1 MAIRA
6 EEYWGAGRPDW
17 STVGP
22 GALLAS
28 WRYATAAPGR
38 DLRLDLL
45 RGFCVFAMVV
55 DHIGGTSWLYAV
67 TGGNTSA
74 VSAAEGFVFLSG
86 LVMGIVYREKIARF
100 GLRAATWAMLRRA
113 RTLYLLT
120 VALTLIFAAMTTWTN
135 LTLWVDRGNGLGIE
149 SWPELIVATL
159 MLRYTWHGTDI
170 LALYTVLVAAAPL
183 IFFLMAEGRTRWA
196 LAGSW
201 GLWALHQCYPGYAQI
216 PWPIQH
222 GENLPVAAWQ
232 ALFVT
237 ALAVGYHRP
246 AIEAW
251 LHDAFAPTTRAA
263 VPRTAFTGTACA
275 ALVLAWIWGAES
287 VAALTP
293 GAVPG
298 VGGLD
303 PFDKVSLGPGRVM
316 LFLLVAGTALAAAG
330 YLWKPLQALFGWVL
344 IPLGQASLY
353 VYAMHLFLL
362 LAAYNVPPYVGSTEA
377 GLELHNS
384 IGQIALV
391 LLLWAMVR
399 TRFLFRFV
407 PR

>member
-1 MAIRA
+1 MAIHAIELGRT
-6 EEYWGAGRPDW
+6 WQPAGLVEALR
-17 STVGP
+17 
-22 GALLAS
+22 ALLAS

-38 DLRLDLL
+38 DLRLDFL

-67 TGGNTSA
+67 TGGNTAA

-113 RTLYLLT
+113 RTLYALT
-120 VALTLIFAAMTTWTN
+120 VSLTLILAAITAWTD
-135 LTLWVDRGNGLGIE
+135 LTLWVDRSNGLGIE
-149 SWPELIVATL
+149 AWPELIVATL
-159 MLRYTWHGTDI
+159 TLRYTWHGTDI

-183 IFFLMAEGRTRWA
+183 IFFLMVEGRTGWA
-196 LAGSW
+196 LTGSW
-201 GLWALHQCYPGYAQI
+201 GLWVLHHAFPSYAQV

-222 GENLPVAAWQ
+222 AENFPIAAWQ

-237 ALAVGYHRP
+237 ALAAGYHRP

-251 LHDAFAPTTRAA
+251 LCRALAPTGQTVVPRAA
-263 VPRTAFTGTACA
+263 LAGAAGA
-275 ALVLAWIWGAES
+275 ALALGWVWGAGS
-287 VAALTP
+287 VSALTP

-298 VGGLD
+298 MVGHD
-303 PFDKVSLGPGRVM
+303 PFDKVSLGPGRVA
-316 LFLLVAGTALAAAG
+316 LFLLVAAAGLAAASYG
-330 YLWKPLQALFGWVL
+330 WKPLHDLFGWAL

-362 LAAYNVPPYVGSTEA
+362 LAAYNVPPYVGSTEP
-377 GLELHNS
+377 GWELHNS

-391 LLLWAMVR
+391 LMLWAMVR
-399 TRFLFRFV
+399 TRFLFRVV